1 MNLLKIIITLLFLF
15 VFVSLFQ
22 ALRLMQKGDISQP
35 MSKFLGRRLL
45 ISIAIFTLILV
56 AMAVGLI
63 TPNPR
68 PY

>member
-1 MNLLKIIITLLFLF
+1 MSLLKIIIIALFLF
-15 VFVSLFQ
+15 IFVSLFQ
-22 ALRLMQKGDISQP
+22 ALRLMHKGDNKQP

-45 ISIAIFTLILV
+45 FSVSVFIMILV
-56 AMAVGLI
+56 AVGLGII

>member
-1 MNLLKIIITLLFLF
+1 MSIIKIFIIALFLF

-22 ALRLMQKGDISQP
+22 AVRIMSNQDSTQK

-45 ISIAIFTLILV
+45 VSVIIFILILL
-56 AMAVGLI
+56 ALALGLI
-63 TPNPR
+63 PPNPR

>member
-1 MNLLKIIITLLFLF
+1 MSLLKIIITMLFLF

-22 ALRLMQKGDISQP
+22 ALRMMHKGDTDVP

-45 ISIAIFTLILV
+45 FSVAIFIIILI
-56 AMAVGLI
+56 AVGLGLI

>member
-1 MNLLKIIITLLFLF
+1 MSIIKIFIIALFLF

-22 ALRLMQKGDISQP
+22 AVRIMSNQDSTQK

-45 ISIAIFTLILV
+45 VSVIIFILILLALV
-56 AMAVGLI
+56 LGLI

>member
-1 MNLLKIIITLLFLF
+1 MSLLKIIITFLFVF

-22 ALRLMQKGDISQP
+22 ALRLMQKGDVSQP
-35 MSKFLGRRLL
+35 MTKFLGRRLL
-45 ISIAIFTLILV
+45 FCVAIFMLMLLAISF
-56 AMAVGLI
+56 GLI